1 MYYRSEYRK
10 IITVSA
16 RVTIIKGVIMDLGWI
31 ITKQHVIVAHN
42 GVPQAFPKTASIYSQ
57 IMKFIRKKDK
67 QGLIGLLHPEKAVE
81 HFSNGQLEMTGNQIK
96 KKDTGEAIDGIL
108 AQKVFGFINNGHPYT
123 PYKKFLKNLESNP
136 NKDSR
141 DQLLIF
147 LKHNNFPIT
156 PDGCFLAYKYVTE
169 SNGKLM
175 DSYSK
180 TFNNNPGQIVAM
192 DRKDCDPDR
201 TVTCSKGLHV
211 AAYAYAKDCGG
222 GSTVIQVKVNPK
234 DVVAVPEDH
243 NNQKIR
249 VCRYEVL
256 KAGAG
261 EVTAD
266 YSRISKQEIPSQV
279 QQDDKINFNTMSGQ
293 AIIDYVKEKTGH
305 VIPVTPKSKKSVIK
319 HALKALGMASKVSTK
334 DTIDLKGKSG
344 KEIVDLVF
352 AQTGAKITCSVKSKK
367 TVLKQAWSFLVN
379 HGLKVAT

>member
-1 MYYRSEYRK
+1 
-10 IITVSA
+10 
-16 RVTIIKGVIMDLGWI
+16 MDLGWI

-81 HFSNGQLEMTGNQIK
+81 YFSKGQLEMAGNQIK
-96 KKDTGEAIDGIL
+96 KKDTGEAIDGVM
-108 AQKVFGFINNGHPYT
+108 AQKVFQFISNGHPYA

-156 PDGCFLAYKYVTE
+156 PDGCFLAYKYVTKFD
-169 SNGKLM
+169 GTLK

-211 AAYAYAKDCGG
+211 AAYAYANDCGG

-234 DVVAVPEDH
+234 DVVAVPNDH

-266 YSRISKQEIPSQV
+266 YSRISKQEISAQSKQEMPA
-279 QQDDKINFNTMSGQ
+279 QDEKIDFSTMSGQ

-319 HALKALGMASKVSTK
+319 HALKAMGMASKVSTK
-334 DTIDLKGKSG
+334 DTINLRGKSG

-352 AQTGAKITCSVKSKK
+352 AQTGTKITCSVKSKK
-367 TVLKQAWSFLVN
+367 TVLKQAWSILIN